1 VLFDLLSRSR
11 RNTKVFALLLTLSL
25 TRILRGPLFFP
36 VMSASV
42 LLKLPALVLLKFQF
56 FFHVLVCDSLQG
68 DADIALKSPDQK
80 TRGFVVQIAL
90 SR

>member
-1 VLFDLLSRSR
+1 
-11 RNTKVFALLLTLSL
+11 VFALLLTLSL

-56 FFHVLVCDSLQG
+56 FFRFLVCDSLQG
-68 DADIALKSPDQK
+68 DAGIALESPDQK

>member
-1 VLFDLLSRSR
+1 
-11 RNTKVFALLLTLSL
+11 
-25 TRILRGPLFFP
+25 
-36 VMSASV
+36 MSASV

-68 DADIALKSPDQK
+68 DAGIALKSPDQK